1 MPNNSNKQ
9 AAFIILSSIGIA
21 SLFGSFAGNLKP
33 YKVYSQEAETLLG
46 KTSRTFILFPN
57 STKPR
62 ELDISKAVIVDELLS
77 DYSTQKMLLLGGA
90 IASSSLALI
99 FSSIDFESLEVSQ
112 ELQQTEIQAKKQLK
126 SEAIKHKY
134 ALMSKAQQ
142 ELFRAE
148 LEALLEVSGGDDSYD
163 AGEILASD
171 KFLNCQYMLN
181 EGHGLDSAISATWQ
195 VPPGTREHS
204 LAKLDFEAWQRGE
217 QPQQLDLS
225 KYEEE

>member
-1 MPNNSNKQ
+1 MAQSDKQ

-21 SLFGSFAGNLKP
+21 SLFGSFAGNLEP
-33 YKVYSQEAETLLG
+33 YKIYSQESETILG
-46 KTSRTFILFPN
+46 KTSRTFILTAN
-57 STKPR
+57 SQKPR
-62 ELDISKAVIVDELLS
+62 ELDISKAVVVDESLI
-77 DYSTQKMLLLGGA
+77 DYSIQKILLLGGA

-99 FSSIDFESLEVSQ
+99 FSSIDFESLEVQQ
-112 ELQQTEIQAKKQLK
+112 ELAATEIEAKKQLK

-148 LEALLEVSGGDDSYD
+148 LEALLEVSGGDESMN
-163 AGEILASD
+163 AGEVLESD
-171 KFLNCQYMLN
+171 KFLNCHYMIQ
-181 EGHGLDSAISATWQ
+181 EGHGLDQAISSIWQ
-195 VPPGTREHS
+195 LSPGTRAHS
-204 LAKLDFEAWQRGE
+204 LQKLAFEAWQRGE

>member
-1 MPNNSNKQ
+1 MSNNSKKQ
-9 AAFIILSSIGIA
+9 AAFVILSSVGIA
-21 SLFGSFAGNLKP
+21 SLFGSFAGNLQP
-33 YKVYSQEAETLLG
+33 YKVYSQELETLLG
-46 KTSRTFILFPN
+46 KASTTFILFPSSN
-57 STKPR
+57 KPR
-62 ELDISKAVIVDELLS
+62 ELDISKAVVVDEQLG
-77 DYSTQKMLLLGGA
+77 DYSIQKMLLLGGA

-148 LEALLEVSGGDDSYD
+148 LEALLEVSGDDFN
-163 AGEILASD
+163 AGEVLQSD
-171 KFLNCQYMLN
+171 KFLNCAYMIQ
-181 EGHGLDSAISATWQ
+181 EGHSLDSAISATWQ

-204 LAKLDFEAWQRGE
+204 LAKLDFESWQRGE
-217 QPQQLDLS
+217 QPEQIDLS
-225 KYEEE
+225 KYEEG